1 VQVFDIIVGCA
12 VVLLVVLLAA
22 VLARQ
27 RYMLRVAGGV
37 PAAVRVRGNRW
48 VYGIA
53 RYAGGEL
60 RWYRGIGIGT
70 KPTKVLYRNQLSVL
84 THRAPVPAEL
94 PSLPATSIIVECRY
108 GDGTATFGFSEGVYT
123 GFISWLEAS
132 APTS

>member
-1 VQVFDIIVGCA
+1 MHVFDIVVAAAA
-12 VVLLVVLLAA
+12 VVLVVLLAA

-37 PAAVRVRGNRW
+37 PVAVRVRGYRW

-70 KPTKVLYRNQLSVL
+70 KPTKVLHRNQLSVL
-84 THRAPVPAEL
+84 THRSPVPAEL
-94 PSLPATSIIVECRY
+94 ASLPASSIIVECRY
-108 GDGTATFGFSEGVYT
+108 GDGTATFGFSEGAYT

-132 APTS
+132 APRS

>member
-1 VQVFDIIVGCA
+1 VHVVDLIVA
-12 VVLLVVLLAA
+12 VAAGLLVVLFAA

-37 PAAVRVRGNRW
+37 PVAVRVRGNRW

-60 RWYRGIGIGT
+60 RWYRGIGVGT
-70 KPTKVLYRNQLSVL
+70 KPTSVLHRDQLRVL
-84 THRAPVPAEL
+84 THRAPLPAEL
-94 PSLPATSIIVECRY
+94 PSLPASSIVVECRY
-108 GDGTATFGFSEGVYT
+108 GETTAVFGFSEGAYT

-132 APTS
+132 APRS

>member
-1 VQVFDIIVGCA
+1 VHVVDIIVA
-12 VVLLVVLLAA
+12 VAAGLLVVLFAA

-37 PAAVRVRGNRW
+37 PVAVRVRGNRW

-60 RWYRGIGIGT
+60 RWYRGIGVGT
-70 KPTKVLYRNQLSVL
+70 KPTSVLNREQLSVL
-84 THRAPVPAEL
+84 THRAPLPAEL
-94 PSLPATSIIVECRY
+94 PSLPATSIVVECRY
-108 GDGTATFGFSEGVYT
+108 GDTTAVFGFSEGAYT

-132 APTS
+132 APRS

>member
-1 VQVFDIIVGCA
+1 VHVVDIIVA
-12 VVLLVVLLAA
+12 VAAGLLVVLFAA
-22 VLARQ
+22 VIARQ

-37 PAAVRVRGNRW
+37 PVAVRVRGNRW

-60 RWYRGIGIGT
+60 RWYRGIGVGT
-70 KPTKVLYRNQLSVL
+70 KPTSVLNREQLSVL

-94 PSLPATSIIVECRY
+94 PSLPATSIVVECRY
-108 GDGTATFGFSEGVYT
+108 GDTTAVFGFSEGAYT

-132 APTS
+132 APRS

>member
-1 VQVFDIIVGCA
+1 VHVFDIIVAAAA
-12 VVLLVVLLAA
+12 VVLVVLLAA

-37 PAAVRVRGNRW
+37 PVAVRVRGYRW

-70 KPTKVLYRNQLSVL
+70 KPSKVLHRNQLSVL
-84 THRAPVPAEL
+84 THRSPVPAEL
-94 PSLPATSIIVECRY
+94 ASLPASSIIVECRY
-108 GDGTATFGFSEGVYT
+108 GDGMATFGFSEGAYT

-132 APTS
+132 APRS